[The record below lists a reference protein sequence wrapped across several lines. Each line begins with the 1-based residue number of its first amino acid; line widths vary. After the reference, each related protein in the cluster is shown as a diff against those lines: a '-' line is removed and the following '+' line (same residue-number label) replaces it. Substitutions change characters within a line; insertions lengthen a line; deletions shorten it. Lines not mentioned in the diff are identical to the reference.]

1 MTQSKSVKL
10 PLHEAC
16 AKQVDDL
23 IEIFDFFAVQDFM
36 QRVDWAWADF
46 SVSEQQIVNP
56 HIPSVDELKNV
67 SRQLLQTAL
76 EQKCE
81 CETGGLRAEYLKGNL
96 RLSFVA
102 RDLEITPEGTPI

>member
-46 SVSEQQIVNP
+46 SVSTQEIVGA
-56 HIPSVDELKNV
+56 HIPTVEELKDTA
-67 SRQLLQTAL
+67 RLLLQTAL
-76 EQKCE
+76 DEKTE